1 MQLLKITDYINNYG
15 MRLIEKI
22 LLSIIVLATLTAIG
36 QELVLIIEARH
47 ATLGDLLLFFIYLEI
62 ISMAAA
68 YNKSGRVPV
77 RVPIYIAIVA
87 IARVLILDM
96 KHMSEIRIATLSISA
111 FILAGT
117 IVIIRWGQIKLPYA
131 GATNVSNQSRS
142 GHDHEDDYQ
151 KDQEDDDMEGY
162 KNKIENETKP
172 SKKQS
177 SLKKSVSVK
186 KL

>member
-1 MQLLKITDYINNYG
+1 MLLLKLSDYINTHA
-15 MRLIEKI
+15 MKLIEKA
-22 LLSIIVLATLTAIG
+22 LLFIIVIATLTAIG
-36 QELVLIIEARH
+36 QELLVIIEAKR

-96 KHMSEIRIATLSISA
+96 KHMSEVRIATLSISA

-131 GATNVSNQSRS
+131 GGVNVSNQSRRY
-142 GHDHEDDYQ
+142 DDDPEEDNYQ
-151 KDQEDDDMEGY
+151 EDQEDDDMDVTQ
-162 KNKIENETKP
+162 NKKDKAQASSKENAA
-172 SKKQS
+172 
-177 SLKKSVSVK
+177 LKKIRS
-186 KL
+186 